1 MYVRSHID
9 HVSGDRKYIYLDE
22 NKKKYIKDKHKYYPI
37 KKYKGVYSLQKK
49 RGGAP
54 SDKEEGFIDVV
65 LLVYNNDKDTKD
77 SIEEPTEYTEYK
89 AKIDMNDIIL
99 DYEDK
104 TYKDIVKDKIIRIF
118 NKNYNKIKKIFD
130 ENYKSDTNINP
141 NINHF
146 IIKKTSEKVFEVYF
160 KKYTTPEEFK
170 IDNYKQYY
178 NIIYKRDNK
187 IDKYSNTDSKID
199 EFLTIFSMKDETPD
213 VIDSSLSYKRI
224 KNLDKEGY
232 SILYKSTLD
241 KLKQIF
247 L

>member
-65 LLVYNNDKDTKD
+65 LHVYNKVD
-77 SIEEPTEYTEYK
+77 SIEDPTEYK

-118 NKNYNKIKKIFD
+118 NKSYKKIKNIFD
-130 ENYKSDTNINP
+130 KNYSTDK

-146 IIKKTSEKVFEVYF
+146 IIKKTSGNVFEVHF
-160 KKYTTPEEFK
+160 KKYTTLDAFD
-170 IDNYKQYY
+170 IDGFIDKYY

-187 IDKYSNTDSKID
+187 IDKDSYPNNN
-199 EFLTIFSMKDETPD
+199 EFLTIFSMTDETLTN
-213 VIDSSLSYKRI
+213 IDSSLSYEQITKP
-224 KNLDKEGY
+224 DKEGY

>member
-65 LLVYNNDKDTKD
+65 LHVYNKVD
-77 SIEEPTEYTEYK
+77 SIEDPTEYTEYK

-118 NKNYNKIKKIFD
+118 NKSYKKIKEIF
-130 ENYKSDTNINP
+130 SDKYSTDK

-146 IIKKTSEKVFEVYF
+146 IIKEKPSQKVFEVHF
-160 KKYTTPEEFK
+160 KKYTKTEEFK
-170 IDNYKQYY
+170 IEVFKDNYY

-187 IDKYSNTDSKID
+187 IDKDSYPITDSNNN
-199 EFLTIFSMKDETPD
+199 EFLTIFSMTDETR
-213 VIDSSLSYKRI
+213 VEIDSSAYKKI
-224 KNLDKEGY
+224 INLDKEGY

>member
-54 SDKEEGFIDVV
+54 NDKEEGFIDVV
-65 LLVYNNDKDTKD
+65 LHVYNNGKNTPG
-77 SIEEPTEYTEYK
+77 SIEEPTEYK

-104 TYKDIVKDKIIRIF
+104 TYKDIVKEKIIRIF
-118 NKNYNKIKKIFD
+118 NKSYKKIKNIFD
-130 ENYKSDTNINP
+130 ENYKSDTNIN
-141 NINHF
+141 HF
-146 IIKKTSEKVFEVYF
+146 IIKEKPSEKVFEVHF
-160 KKYTTPEEFK
+160 KKYTTPKEFK

-187 IDKYSNTDSKID
+187 IDKDSYLNDESKID
-199 EFLTIFSMKDETPD
+199 EFLTIFSMTDETPAEKQ
-213 VIDSSLSYKRI
+213 STPKYEQI

-241 KLKQIF
+241 KLKLIF
-247 L
+247 

>member
-22 NKKKYIKDKHKYYPI
+22 KKKKYIKDKHKYYPI

-65 LLVYNNDKDTKD
+65 LHVYNKVD
-77 SIEEPTEYTEYK
+77 SIEDPTEYTEYK

-104 TYKDIVKDKIIRIF
+104 TYKDIVKEKIIRIF
-118 NKNYNKIKKIFD
+118 NKNYDKIKEIFD
-130 ENYKSDTNINP
+130 KNYKSDTNINHK

-146 IIKKTSEKVFEVYF
+146 IIKEKQSEKVFEVHF
-160 KKYTTPEEFK
+160 NP
-170 IDNYKQYY
+170 
-178 NIIYKRDNK
+178 
-187 IDKYSNTDSKID
+187 D
-199 EFLTIFSMKDETPD
+199 EI
-213 VIDSSLSYKRI
+213 
-224 KNLDKEGY
+224 
-232 SILYKSTLD
+232 
-241 KLKQIF
+241 
-247 L
+247 

>member
-1 MYVRSHID
+1 MYIRSHID
-9 HVSGDRKYIYLDE
+9 YVSGNRKYIYLDE
-22 NKKKYIKDKHKYYPI
+22 NNKKYIRDKNKYYPI
-37 KKYKGVYSLQKK
+37 KKYKGIYSLQKK

-77 SIEEPTEYTEYK
+77 RIEEPTEYK

-99 DYEDK
+99 EYKDK
-104 TYKDIVKDKIIRIF
+104 TYEDIVKDKIIRIF
-118 NKNYNKIKKIFD
+118 NKKYNKMEEIFNK
-130 ENYKSDTNINP
+130 NYKSDK

-146 IIKKTSEKVFEVYF
+146 IIKEKPTEKVFEVHF
-160 KKYTTPEEFK
+160 KKYTKLEQFK
-170 IDNYKQYY
+170 IEVFKDNYY

-187 IDKYSNTDSKID
+187 IDKDSYSKNDLNID
-199 EFLTIFSMKDETPD
+199 EFLTIFSMTDETPAK
-213 VIDSSLSYKRI
+213 IDSSAYKQI
-224 KNLDKEGY
+224 ENLDKEGY

-247 L
+247 V

>member
-54 SDKEEGFIDVV
+54 NDKEEGFIDVV
-65 LLVYNNDKDTKD
+65 LHVYNKVD
-77 SIEEPTEYTEYK
+77 SIEDPTEYK

-130 ENYKSDTNINP
+130 KNYSTDK

-146 IIKKTSEKVFEVYF
+146 IIKKTSGNVFEVHF
-160 KKYTTPEEFK
+160 KKYTTLEEFN
-170 IDNYKQYY
+170 IDGFIDKYY

-187 IDKYSNTDSKID
+187 IDKDSYPITDSNNN
-199 EFLTIFSMKDETPD
+199 EFLTIFSMTDETTAEIQSTPKYEQ
-213 VIDSSLSYKRI
+213 ITK
-224 KNLDKEGY
+224 LDKEGY

>member
-54 SDKEEGFIDVV
+54 NDKEEGFIDVV
-65 LLVYNNDKDTKD
+65 LLVYNKVD
-77 SIEEPTEYTEYK
+77 SIEDPTEYTEYK

-118 NKNYNKIKKIFD
+118 NKSYKKIKNIFD
-130 ENYKSDTNINP
+130 ENYKSDTNIN
-141 NINHF
+141 HF
-146 IIKKTSEKVFEVYF
+146 IIKVKPSEKVFEVYF

-170 IDNYKQYY
+170 IDNYNQYY

-199 EFLTIFSMKDETPD
+199 EFLTIFSMTDETR
-213 VIDSSLSYKRI
+213 VEIDSSAYKKI

>member
-54 SDKEEGFIDVV
+54 NDKEEGFIDVV
-65 LLVYNNDKDTKD
+65 LHVYNNGKDTPD
-77 SIEEPTEYTEYK
+77 SIEEPTEYK

-130 ENYKSDTNINP
+130 KKYSTDK

-146 IIKKTSEKVFEVYF
+146 IIKEKQSEKVFEVHF
-160 KKYTTPEEFK
+160 KKYTTTDVFE
-170 IDNYKQYY
+170 IDGFIDKYY

-187 IDKYSNTDSKID
+187 IDKDSYSNADLKID
-199 EFLTIFSMKDETPD
+199 EFLTIFSMTDETPAK
-213 VIDSSLSYKRI
+213 IDSSAYKQI
-224 KNLDKEGY
+224 ENLDKEGY

>member
-65 LLVYNNDKDTKD
+65 LHVYNKVD
-77 SIEEPTEYTEYK
+77 SIEDPTEYK

-118 NKNYNKIKKIFD
+118 NKSYKKIKEIF
-130 ENYKSDTNINP
+130 SDKYSTDK

-146 IIKKTSEKVFEVYF
+146 IIKEKPSQKVFEVHF
-160 KKYTTPEEFK
+160 KKYTKTEEFK
-170 IDNYKQYY
+170 IEVFKDNYY

-187 IDKYSNTDSKID
+187 IDKDSYPITDSNNN
-199 EFLTIFSMKDETPD
+199 EFLTIFSMTDETR
-213 VIDSSLSYKRI
+213 VEIDSSAYKKI
-224 KNLDKEGY
+224 INLDKEGY

>member
-54 SDKEEGFIDVV
+54 NDKEEGFIDVV
-65 LLVYNNDKDTKD
+65 LHVYNKVD
-77 SIEEPTEYTEYK
+77 SIEDPTEYTEYK

-118 NKNYNKIKKIFD
+118 NKSYKKIKNIFD
-130 ENYKSDTNINP
+130 ENYKSDTNIN
-141 NINHF
+141 HF
-146 IIKKTSEKVFEVYF
+146 IIKEKPSEKVFEVYF

-199 EFLTIFSMKDETPD
+199 EFLTIFSMTDETR
-213 VIDSSLSYKRI
+213 VEIDSSAYKKI

>member
-54 SDKEEGFIDVV
+54 NDKEEGFIDVV
-65 LLVYNNDKDTKD
+65 LHVYNNDK
-77 SIEEPTEYTEYK
+77 EPTEYK

-118 NKNYNKIKKIFD
+118 NKKYDKIKEIFD
-130 ENYKSDTNINP
+130 KNYKGDK

-146 IIKKTSEKVFEVYF
+146 IIKEKPTEKVFEVHF
-160 KKYTTPEEFK
+160 KKYTTTEEFK
-170 IDNYKQYY
+170 IEVFKDNYY

-187 IDKYSNTDSKID
+187 IDKDSYPITDSNNN
-199 EFLTIFSMKDETPD
+199 EFLTIFSMTDETLTN
-213 VIDSSLSYKRI
+213 IDSSLSYEQITK
-224 KNLDKEGY
+224 LDKEGY

>member
-54 SDKEEGFIDVV
+54 NDKEEGFIDVV
-65 LLVYNNDKDTKD
+65 LHVYNNGKDTKE
-77 SIEEPTEYTEYK
+77 SIEDPTEYTEYK

-118 NKNYNKIKKIFD
+118 NKSYKKIKEIF
-130 ENYKSDTNINP
+130 SDKYSTDK

-146 IIKKTSEKVFEVYF
+146 IIKEKPSQKVFEVHF
-160 KKYTTPEEFK
+160 KKYTKTEEFK
-170 IDNYKQYY
+170 IEVFKDNYY

-187 IDKYSNTDSKID
+187 IDKDSYPITDSNNN
-199 EFLTIFSMKDETPD
+199 EFLTIFSMTDETTAEIQSTPKYEQ
-213 VIDSSLSYKRI
+213 II
-224 KNLDKEGY
+224 NLDKEGY

-247 L
+247 

>member
-54 SDKEEGFIDVV
+54 NDKEEGFIDVV
-65 LLVYNNDKDTKD
+65 LLVYNNDK
-77 SIEEPTEYTEYK
+77 EEPTEYK

-118 NKNYNKIKKIFD
+118 NKKYDNIKDIFD
-130 ENYKSDTNINP
+130 KNYSTDK

-146 IIKKTSEKVFEVYF
+146 IIKKQSEKSFEVHF
-160 KKYTTPEEFK
+160 KKYTTAEEFN

-187 IDKYSNTDSKID
+187 IDKDSYLNTDSKID
-199 EFLTIFSMKDETPD
+199 EFLTIFSMTDENPD
-213 VIDSSLSYKRI
+213 EIQSKPSYKQI
-224 KNLDKEGY
+224 PNLHKEGY

-247 L
+247 

>member
-54 SDKEEGFIDVV
+54 NDKEEGFIDVV
-65 LLVYNNDKDTKD
+65 LHVYNNGKDTKE
-77 SIEEPTEYTEYK
+77 SIEDPTEYTEYK

-130 ENYKSDTNINP
+130 KNYSTDK

-146 IIKKTSEKVFEVYF
+146 IIKKTSGNVFEVHF
-160 KKYTTPEEFK
+160 KKYTTLEEFN
-170 IDNYKQYY
+170 IDGFIDKYY

-187 IDKYSNTDSKID
+187 IDKDSYSNNN
-199 EFLTIFSMKDETPD
+199 EFLTIFSMTDETTAEIQSTPKYEQ
-213 VIDSSLSYKRI
+213 II
-224 KNLDKEGY
+224 NLDKEGY